1 MDHISLEI
9 YFKIFDAMNL
19 LELLHLYNDPP
30 NKTYRII
37 LDSYYNFKD
46 LKYINDNK
54 SLLSLIYK
62 SDLLDEESI
71 TDDVIFK
78 ILIKKKYNIIKN
90 KNDIVIRKDNI
101 VIEYITITNS
111 ITEIWYKNYP
121 YHRIDGPAVIYWK
134 DGKKTSEIWYKNN
147 RIHRIDGP
155 AMIYW
160 EDGKK
165 TEIWYKDGERYRID
179 GPALSEWINGQITN
193 EKWYKDDICY
203 KNNGRILLCNIL
215 LIIMKKLNLITI
227 NYY

>member
-78 ILIKKKYNIIKN
+78 ILIKKKYNIIKKTN
-90 KNDIVIRKDNI
+90 NIVIRKDNI
-101 VIEYITITNS
+101 QIKYDNTIIYITET
-111 ITEIWYKNYP
+111 WYKDGKR
-121 YHRIDGPAVIYWK
+121 HRIDGPAFTMWK
-134 DGKKTSEIWYKNN
+134 NGQKISEI
-147 RIHRIDGP
+147 
-155 AMIYW
+155 
-160 EDGKK
+160 
-165 TEIWYKDGERYRID
+165 
-179 GPALSEWINGQITN
+179 
-193 EKWYKDDICY
+193 
-203 KNNGRILLCNIL
+203 
-215 LIIMKKLNLITI
+215 
-227 NYY
+227 